1 MSSSSS
7 IRSALHGRSV
17 AVPLIG
23 CPDCGEQVRFYQSST
38 DEHDGWIF
46 YKCVNHHVTC
56 DFWHWELEYV
66 QHLVETR
73 RLVGDAAVDAI
84 GAAEDRRE
92 ELERQRIESMAGRG
106 TTGRV
111 MAGRG
116 MAGRANYASSNEN
129 NFGPPPVHYHH
140 HQIPFFFLI
149 FHLQFRAPPDPF
161 SPLSNSTNRS
171 PSHLQLA
178 ATMVS
183 WDDLPCSSE
192 DDSVTSKPPT
202 TISCEEWSGLV
213 TDLPIF
219 RCGHGS
225 LCEKHVAFESV
236 DIGRR
241 FLACAHKEVPKC
253 RYVEWVDPE
262 WPDALEMSL
271 ASIWTMY
278 EEEKK
283 QRLRYNVVSAEENL
297 KVLEEK
303 KKMEN
308 ELRHFK
314 LDFAKMV
321 AEKEQAISQLGSTQ
335 LALTDLKEE
344 LEKKKMTDKSVT
356 NIHQVFRVKAE
367 KERDQVVQERD
378 QVIQERDDLKH
389 EKRKLE
395 YMIGDLFKHKEA
407 TKEKIRKLKGMLN
420 EFD

>member
-23 CPDCGEQVRFYQSST
+23 CPDCGEQVRFYRSST

-56 DFWHWELEYV
+56 DLWHWELEYV

-73 RLVGDAAVDAI
+73 LLVGDAVVDAI
-84 GAAEDRRE
+84 GAIEDKRE
-92 ELERQRIESMAGRG
+92 ELERQRTESMAGRG
-106 TTGRV
+106 TAGRV

-116 MAGRANYASSNEN
+116 RAGRHNYGSSSEN
-129 NFGPPPVHYHH
+129 KYATKQQIAMLLGFGPPVDHH

-149 FHLQFRAPPDPF
+149 FHLQVRAPPDPF
-161 SPLSNSTNRS
+161 SPLSNSPNR
-171 PSHLQLA
+171 PPCHLQLA
-178 ATMVS
+178 GTMVS
-183 WDDLPCSSE
+183 WDDLPSSSE
-192 DDSVTSKPPT
+192 DDSVTSK
-202 TISCEEWSGLV
+202 
-213 TDLPIF
+213 
-219 RCGHGS
+219 
-225 LCEKHVAFESV
+225 
-236 DIGRR
+236 
-241 FLACAHKEVPKC
+241 EVPKC
-253 RYVEWVDPE
+253 RYIEWADPE
-262 WPDALEMSL
+262 WPDALKMRL
-271 ASIWTMY
+271 ATIWTMY

-283 QRLRYNVVSAEENL
+283 QRLRQNIVSAEENL
-297 KVLEEK
+297 KVLEEKK

-321 AEKEQAISQLGSTQ
+321 AEKEQAMSQLGSTQ
-335 LALTDLKEE
+335 LTLTDLKEE
-344 LEKKKMTDKSVT
+344 LEKKKIADKLVT

-367 KERDQVVQERD
+367 KERDQAV
-378 QVIQERDDLKH
+378 QERDDLKH

-395 YMIGDLFKHKEA
+395 YMIYDLFKHKEA
-407 TKEKIRKLKGMLN
+407 TKEKIRKLKGILN

>member
-1 MSSSSS
+1 MLSSSS
-7 IRSALHGRSV
+7 ISSALRGRSV
-17 AVPLIG
+17 VVPLIE
-23 CPDCGEQVRFYQSST
+23 CPDCGEQVRLYRSST

-73 RLVGDAAVDAI
+73 RLVGDAAIDAI
-84 GAAEDRRE
+84 SVAEDRRE
-92 ELERQRIESMAGRG
+92 ELERKSTESMAGRG

-116 MAGRANYASSNEN
+116 KAGRANYASSSEN
-129 NFGPPPVHYHH
+129 NYATKQQIAMLLGFGPPPVHHD

-183 WDDLPCSSE
+183 LDDLPSSSE
-192 DDSVTSKPPT
+192 DDSVTSKPPA
-202 TISCEEWSGLV
+202 TISCEEWSGLA
-213 TDLPIF
+213 TDLPSF
-219 RCGHGS
+219 RGGHGS

-236 DIGRR
+236 DTGRR
-241 FLACAHKEVPKC
+241 FLACA
-253 RYVEWVDPE
+253 
-262 WPDALEMSL
+262 
-271 ASIWTMY
+271 
-278 EEEKK
+278 
-283 QRLRYNVVSAEENL
+283 Q

-314 LDFAKMV
+314 LDFAKML
-321 AEKEQAISQLGSTQ
+321 AEKERAINQLGSTQ

-344 LEKKKMTDKSVT
+344 LGKKKMTDKSVT

-367 KERDQVVQERD
+367 KERDQAVQERD

-420 EFD
+420 GFD

>member
-23 CPDCGEQVRFYQSST
+23 CPDCGEQVRFYRSST

-56 DFWHWELEYV
+56 DLWHWELEYV

-73 RLVGDAAVDAI
+73 LLVGDAVVDAI
-84 GAAEDRRE
+84 GAIEDKRE
-92 ELERQRIESMAGRG
+92 ELERQRTESMAGRG
-106 TTGRV
+106 TAGRV

-116 MAGRANYASSNEN
+116 RAGRHNYGSSSEN
-129 NFGPPPVHYHH
+129 KYATKQQIAMLLGFGPPVDHH

-149 FHLQFRAPPDPF
+149 FHLQVRAPPDPF
-161 SPLSNSTNRS
+161 SPLSNSPNR
-171 PSHLQLA
+171 PPCHLQLA
-178 ATMVS
+178 GTMVS
-183 WDDLPCSSE
+183 WDDLPSSSE
-192 DDSVTSKPPT
+192 DDSVTSKPPA
-202 TISCEEWSGLV
+202 TISYEEWSGLA
-213 TDLPIF
+213 TDLPSF

-225 LCEKHVAFESV
+225 LCEKNVAFESV
-236 DIGRR
+236 DTGRR
-241 FLACAHKEVPKC
+241 FLACA
-253 RYVEWVDPE
+253 
-262 WPDALEMSL
+262 
-271 ASIWTMY
+271 
-278 EEEKK
+278 
-283 QRLRYNVVSAEENL
+283 Q
-297 KVLEEK
+297 KVLEEKK

-321 AEKEQAISQLGSTQ
+321 AEKEQAMSQLGSTQ
-335 LALTDLKEE
+335 LTLTDLKEE
-344 LEKKKMTDKSVT
+344 LEKKKIADKLVT

-367 KERDQVVQERD
+367 KERDQAV
-378 QVIQERDDLKH
+378 QERDDLKH

-395 YMIGDLFKHKEA
+395 YMIYDLFKHKEA
-407 TKEKIRKLKGMLN
+407 TKEKIRKLKGILN

>member
-23 CPDCGEQVRFYQSST
+23 CPDCGEQVRFYRSST

-56 DFWHWELEYV
+56 DLWHWELEYV

-73 RLVGDAAVDAI
+73 LLVGDAVVDAI
-84 GAAEDRRE
+84 GAIEDKRE
-92 ELERQRIESMAGRG
+92 ELERQRTESMAGRG
-106 TTGRV
+106 TAGRV

-116 MAGRANYASSNEN
+116 RAGRHNYGSSSEN
-129 NFGPPPVHYHH
+129 KYATKQQIAMLLGFGPPIDHH

-149 FHLQFRAPPDPF
+149 FHLQVRAPPDPF
-161 SPLSNSTNRS
+161 SPLSNSPNRS
-171 PSHLQLA
+171 PCHLQLA
-178 ATMVS
+178 GTMVS
-183 WDDLPCSSE
+183 WDDLPSSSE
-192 DDSVTSKPPT
+192 DDSVTSKPPA
-202 TISCEEWSGLV
+202 TISCEEWSGLA
-213 TDLPIF
+213 TDLPSF

-225 LCEKHVAFESV
+225 LCEKNVAFESV
-236 DIGRR
+236 DTGRR
-241 FLACAHKEVPKC
+241 FLACA
-253 RYVEWVDPE
+253 
-262 WPDALEMSL
+262 
-271 ASIWTMY
+271 
-278 EEEKK
+278 
-283 QRLRYNVVSAEENL
+283 Q
-297 KVLEEK
+297 KVLEEKK

-321 AEKEQAISQLGSTQ
+321 AEKEQAMSQLGSTQ
-335 LALTDLKEE
+335 LTLTDLKEE
-344 LEKKKMTDKSVT
+344 LEKKKIADKLVT

-367 KERDQVVQERD
+367 KERDQAV
-378 QVIQERDDLKH
+378 QERDDLKH

-395 YMIGDLFKHKEA
+395 YMIYDLFKHKEA
-407 TKEKIRKLKGMLN
+407 TKEKIRKLKGILN